1 MLLPYTNFEIGNGN
15 KFDVKFIRLHILDP
29 DVDINLGQK
38 VKKKSKRRVI
48 DNYLFLQVHKP

>member
-15 KFDVKFIRLHILDP
+15 KFDVKFIRLHISDP

-38 VKKKSKRRVI
+38 VKKKI
-48 DNYLFLQVHKP
+48 